1 MARPR
6 IFISSTYY
14 DLKHIRSAM
23 EVFVEGL
30 GYEAVLFESGD
41 IPFKHT
47 DPLDE
52 SCYKEI
58 QSCQILV
65 LIIGGRYGSPVSSAD
80 DDEVVEGTRRK
91 RKVSPEKKLEKHY
104 EFFNSITRK
113 EFETAQAA
121 GLPVYI
127 FIEKGVSAEYLTYK
141 ENRANKTIKYAHV
154 DSVNIFKLLDSIYS
168 LKKNNLV
175 KEFERFEDVSN
186 WLRDQWA
193 GLFADFLTRQS
204 GEATLNS
211 LAHQM
216 QNLESVASALKGYS
230 EKLIEQLTP
239 GISDDVIREAN
250 ERIKKDRDFLLFLRN
265 DFVKHLAGMHKA
277 KEDALFD
284 LFVKE
289 NDYSAFS
296 RLAQNHLGSKCG
308 AFDGRR
314 AIEEMQKLRGELNLP
329 LFDVDENEIRTR
341 RAARRIKRAKSDP
354 KEE

>member
-6 IFISSTYY
+6 VFISSTYY

-47 DPLDE
+47 EPLDE

-65 LIIGGRYGSPVSSAD
+65 LVIGGRYGSPVSIMD
-80 DDEVVEGTRRK
+80 DDEGVDSGGRAKKT
-91 RKVSPEKKLEKHY
+91 SPESKLEKHY

-113 EFETAQAA
+113 EFETAQSA

-175 KEFERFEDVSN
+175 KDFEKFEDISS

-211 LAHQM
+211 LANQM
-216 QNLESVASALKGYS
+216 KSLESVASALKGYS

-239 GISDDVIREAN
+239 GISHDVIRETN
-250 ERIKKDRDFLLFLRN
+250 EKIKKDRDFLLFLRN
-265 DFVKHLAGMHKA
+265 DFVKHLVGAHKA
-277 KEDALFD
+277 NDVALFD
-284 LFVKE
+284 LFMNE
-289 NDYSAFS
+289 GDYSKFS
-296 RLAQNHLGSKCG
+296 KDSQNYLKSKCN
-308 AFDGRR
+308 AFEGGR
-314 AIEEMQKLRGELNLP
+314 AIEEMQKLRAELDLP
-329 LFDVDENEIRTR
+329 RFEINEDEIKVR
-341 RAARRIKRAKSDP
+341 RAAKRSKQKDVGGGKP
-354 KEE
+354 